1 MSDPHQNARPDPRPD
16 PQADRLSFELEQLT
30 QLNMT
35 LAADLDLDTLTQS
48 IIDTATRLTG
58 AKYGSFFERVATAPG
73 EPELWKLASLTGA
86 PLTAFTRFGLPRET
100 ALFRPSF
107 RDEGVVRSDD
117 VPNDPRYGS
126 MGGMPK
132 GHLPVRSYMAASV
145 VSRTAGITGAL
156 LFGHPEPGRFTERE
170 ERFIV
175 GFAAQTAVAIDN
187 ARLFRSIEA
196 ENRERRR
203 SEARFRAAIGA
214 VQGVLWTTDAQG
226 LMVDP
231 QEGWEE
237 LTGQSFDAYKGTGW
251 AAALLPDDAQPTIDA
266 WREALAGAKTF
277 VFEHRVRVRSGLYR
291 TFAIRAVP
299 TFDEDGTVREWVG
312 VHTDVTEQ
320 RAAAA
325 RLEAARE
332 AAESANRAKS
342 QFIANMSHE
351 LRTPLSAVIG
361 YSGMVAEE
369 IEELGHSGLVED
381 VKKIE
386 ANARHLL
393 GLINDVLDLSKIE
406 AGRMTV
412 EAVPFAVADMI
423 DEVMAAATPLA
434 AKKDN
439 RLVLALPADP
449 GSLGAM
455 HTDEVKV
462 RQCLLNL
469 IGNAAKFTEGGT
481 VTLRAARV
489 RDGAEDWLS
498 FSVEDTGIGLT
509 PEQLTRLF
517 GRFVQADESTTR
529 QFGGTGLGLS
539 ITRAF
544 ARKLGG
550 DVTVDS
556 TYGEGSTF
564 TISLPAR
571 LGEGAAEET
580 DEGADG
586 GVGSAEQGTEQGPRH
601 GAGAAPARGDSV
613 LVVDDDNAA
622 RDLLTR
628 FLEREGFA
636 VRAAR
641 DGREGLALARR
652 HRPRVVLLD
661 IEMPELDGWSML
673 RAMRS
678 DPALGGTP
686 VIMVSV
692 LHERSVGFAMGA
704 NEYLTKPIDWAQL
717 RRVMERFEGGG
728 TGRRVLVVDDE
739 PDARGWVGAL
749 LSRDGWI
756 ADVAANGRDA
766 LDQIDRAMPDLIVLD
781 LMMPVMDGF
790 AFLRAL
796 RARRDADHVHVV
808 VLTAKEVT
816 RAERADLERGADR
829 VMQKGSLDLDELR
842 EELRRLVPEA

>member
-1 MSDPHQNARPDPRPD
+1 VPDVDQTSPPD
-16 PQADRLSFELEQLT
+16 APGDRASFEMDQLT

-35 LAADLDLDTLTQS
+35 LAADLDLDVLTQS

-58 AKYGSFFERVATAPG
+58 AKYGSFFERVVTAPG
-73 EPELWKLASLTGA
+73 EPEVWKLASLTGA

-107 RDEGVVRSDD
+107 RNEGVVRSDD

-132 GHLPVRSYMAASV
+132 GHLPVRSYMAVSV

-156 LFGHPEPGRFTERE
+156 LFGHPEPGRFGERE
-170 ERFIV
+170 ERFIL

-196 ENRERRR
+196 ENRERRA
-203 SEARFRAAIGA
+203 SEARFRAAIAA
-214 VQGVLWTTDAQG
+214 VQGVLWTNSADG
-226 LMVDP
+226 RMEGE
-231 QEGWEE
+231 QEGWGA
-237 LTGQSFDAYKGTGW
+237 LTGQSRDEYQGFGW
-251 AAALLPDDAQPTIDA
+251 AAAVHPDDVEPTVAA
-266 WREALAGAKTF
+266 WNEAVAERRTF
-277 VFEHRVRVRSGLYR
+277 VFEHRVRRHDGR
-291 TFAIRAVP
+291 HGTFAIRAVP
-299 TFDEDGTVREWVG
+299 ILDEATGAVREWVG
-312 VHTDVTEQ
+312 VHTDITEQ
-320 RAAAA
+320 RLAEA
-325 RLEAARE
+325 RLEASRE

-369 IEELGHSGLVED
+369 IEELGHTGLVED

-412 EAVPFAVADMI
+412 EAVPFDVATMV
-423 DEVMAAATPLA
+423 DEVVAAATPLA
-434 AKKDN
+434 AKKNN
-439 RLVLALPADP
+439 RLVVSLPEGL
-449 GSLGAM
+449 GSM

-469 IGNAAKFTEGGT
+469 IGNAAKFTENGT

-489 RDGAEDWLS
+489 RDGDEDWLS
-498 FSVEDTGIGLT
+498 FSVEDTGIGMT
-509 PEQLTRLF
+509 PEQMSRLF

-544 ARKLGG
+544 CRKLGG

-556 TYGEGSTF
+556 VHGRGSTF

-571 LGEGAAEET
+571 L
-580 DEGADG
+580 DEGAGEDEDG
-586 GVGSAEQGTEQGPRH
+586 EVAP
-601 GAGAAPARGDSV
+601 AAAARGDIV
-613 LVVDDDNAA
+613 LVVDDDSAA

-628 FLEREGFA
+628 FLEREGFD
-636 VRAAR
+636 VKTAR
-641 DGREGLALARR
+641 DGREGLALARQ
-652 HRPRVVLLD
+652 HRPRIVLLD
-661 IEMPELDGWSML
+661 VEMPDVDGWAML
-673 RAMRS
+673 QSLRS
-678 DPALGGTP
+678 DPALHETP
-686 VIMVSV
+686 VIMISV

-717 RRVMERFEGGG
+717 KRVMERFEEGG

-749 LSRDGWI
+749 LSREGWTTDI
-756 ADVAANGRDA
+756 AVNGADA
-766 LDQIDRAMPDLIVLD
+766 LAKVDRAMPDLIVLD

-796 RARRDADHVHVV
+796 RARRDADRVHVV

-816 RAERADLERGADR
+816 RAERADLERSVDR
-829 VMQKGSLDLDELR
+829 VLQKGNLKLDELR
-842 EELRRLVPEA
+842 EELRRLVPER

>member
-1 MSDPHQNARPDPRPD
+1 MADHPGGGSVSDVEQKSGAGPSG
-16 PQADRLSFELEQLT
+16 DRLASELEQLT
-30 QLNMT
+30 QLNLT

-58 AKYGSFFERVATAPG
+58 AKYGSFFERVVTAPG
-73 EPELWKLASLTGA
+73 EPECWKLASLTGA

-100 ALFRPSF
+100 SLFRPSF
-107 RDEGVVRSDD
+107 RNEGVVRSDD

-132 GHLPVRSYMAASV
+132 GHLPVRSYLAASV

-156 LFGHPEPGRFTERE
+156 LFGHPEPGRFGERE

-196 ENRERRR
+196 ENRERQA
-203 SEARFRAAIGA
+203 SEARFRAAIAA
-214 VQGVLWTTDAQG
+214 VQGVLWTNSAEGRMEGEQQG
-226 LMVDP
+226 W
-231 QEGWEE
+231 GA
-237 LTGQSFDAYKGTGW
+237 LTGQSRDEYQGFGW
-251 AAALLPDDAQPTIDA
+251 AAAVHPDDVDPTVAA
-266 WREALAGAKTF
+266 WNEAVAERKTF
-277 VFEHRVRVRSGLYR
+277 VFEHRVRRHDGRYG

-299 TFDEDGTVREWVG
+299 ILDEAGAVREWVG
-312 VHTDVTEQ
+312 VHTDITEQ
-320 RAAAA
+320 RLAEA
-325 RLEAARE
+325 RLDAARE

-369 IEELGHSGLVED
+369 IEELGHGGLVED

-412 EAVPFAVADMI
+412 EAVRFDVAAMV
-423 DEVMAAATPLA
+423 DEVVAAATPLV
-434 AKKDN
+434 AKKNN
-439 RLVLALPADP
+439 RLVLALPDGL
-449 GSLGAM
+449 GSM

-469 IGNAAKFTEGGT
+469 IGNAAKFTENGT

-489 RDGAEDWLS
+489 SDGGEDWLS
-498 FSVEDTGIGLT
+498 FSVDDTGIGMT
-509 PEQLTRLF
+509 PEQLTKLF

-544 ARKLGG
+544 CRKLGG

-556 TYGEGSTF
+556 VYGVGSTF

-571 LGEGAAEET
+571 LDEGAAR
-580 DEGADG
+580 DEGEDA
-586 GVGSAEQGTEQGPRH
+586 P
-601 GAGAAPARGDSV
+601 AAPVRGDIV
-613 LVVDDDNAA
+613 LVVDDDSAA

-628 FLEREGFA
+628 FLEREGFT
-636 VRAAR
+636 VKTAR
-641 DGREGLALARR
+641 DGREGLALARQY
-652 HRPRVVLLD
+652 RPKVVLLD
-661 IEMPELDGWSML
+661 VEMPGVNGWGML
-673 RAMRS
+673 QALRS
-678 DPALGGTP
+678 DPVLNDTP
-686 VIMVSV
+686 VIMISV

-704 NEYLTKPIDWAQL
+704 NEYLTKPVDWAQL
-717 RRVMERFEGGG
+717 KRVMERFEAGGG
-728 TGRRVLVVDDE
+728 GRRVLVVDDE
-739 PDARGWVGAL
+739 ADARGWVGAM

-756 ADVAANGRDA
+756 TDVAVNGQDA
-766 LDQIDRAMPDLIVLD
+766 LDKVERAMPDLVVLD

-796 RARRDADHVHVV
+796 RARRDADRVHVV

-816 RAERADLERGADR
+816 RAERADLERSVDR
-829 VMQKGSLDLDELR
+829 VLQKGSLDLDELR
-842 EELRRLVPEA
+842 AELRRLVPEMAAG

>member
-1 MSDPHQNARPDPRPD
+1 MSDLDHETQPDAPG
-16 PQADRLSFELEQLT
+16 DRLASEMEQLT

-73 EPELWKLASLTGA
+73 APEAWKLASLTGA

-156 LFGHPEPGRFTERE
+156 LFGHPEPGRFGARE
-170 ERFIV
+170 ERFIL

-196 ENRERRR
+196 ENRERRA
-203 SEARFRAAIGA
+203 SEARFRAAIAA
-214 VQGVLWTTDAQG
+214 VQGVLWTNSAEG
-226 LMVDP
+226 RMEGE
-231 QEGWEE
+231 QEGWAA
-237 LTGQSFDAYKGTGW
+237 LTGQSRAEYQGFGW
-251 AAALLPDDAQPTIDA
+251 AAAVHPDDAAPTLA
-266 WREALAGAKTF
+266 GWNAALAERRTF
-277 VFEHRVRVRSGLYR
+277 VFEHRVRRHDGRYG

-299 TFDEDGTVREWVG
+299 ILDETSGQIREWVG
-312 VHTDVTEQ
+312 VHTDITEQ
-320 RAAAA
+320 RLAEA

-369 IEELGHSGLVED
+369 IEELGHTGLVED

-412 EAVPFAVADMI
+412 EAVPFVVTDMI

-434 AKKDN
+434 AKKNN
-439 RLVLALPADP
+439 RLVLALPPDL
-449 GSLGAM
+449 GSLGSLGSM

-469 IGNAAKFTEGGT
+469 IGNAAKFTENGT

-489 RDGAEDWLS
+489 SDGDEDWLS
-498 FSVEDTGIGLT
+498 FSVEDTGIGMT
-509 PEQLTRLF
+509 PEQLTKLF

-544 ARKLGG
+544 CRKLGG

-556 TYGEGSTF
+556 VHGKGSTF

-571 LGEGAAEET
+571 LGEGAAE
-580 DEGADG
+580 GDG
-586 GVGSAEQGTEQGPRH
+586 DAQAPQG
-601 GAGAAPARGDSV
+601 APARGDIV
-613 LVVDDDNAA
+613 LVVDDDSAA

-628 FLEREGFA
+628 FLQREGFA
-636 VRAAR
+636 VKTAR
-641 DGREGLALARR
+641 DGREGLALARQ
-652 HRPRVVLLD
+652 HRPKVVLLD
-661 IEMPELDGWSML
+661 VEMPDMDGWGML
-673 RAMRS
+673 QALRS
-678 DPALGGTP
+678 DPALHETP

-704 NEYLTKPIDWAQL
+704 NEYLTKPIDWGQL
-717 RRVMERFEGGG
+717 KRVMERFEDGGG
-728 TGRRVLVVDDE
+728 GRRVLVVDDE
-739 PDARGWVGAL
+739 PDARGWIGAM

-756 ADVAANGRDA
+756 ADVAVNGRDA
-766 LDQIDRAMPDLIVLD
+766 LDKVDRAMPDLIVLD

-796 RARRDADHVHVV
+796 RARRDADRVHVV

-829 VMQKGSLDLDELR
+829 VLQKGSLDLDELR
-842 EELRRLVPEA
+842 AELRRLVPEAGTG

>member
-1 MSDPHQNARPDPRPD
+1 MSDVDQNTAPSSPE
-16 PQADRLSFELEQLT
+16 RLAYEMEQLS
-30 QLNMT
+30 QLNIT

-58 AKYGSFFERVATAPG
+58 AKYGSFFERVVTAPG
-73 EPELWKLASLTGA
+73 EPEAWKLASLTGA

-100 ALFRPSF
+100 SLFRPSF
-107 RDEGVVRSDD
+107 RNEGVVRSDD

-126 MGGMPK
+126 MGGMPE
-132 GHLPVRSYMAASV
+132 GHLPVRSYMAVSV

-156 LFGHPEPGRFTERE
+156 LFGHPEPGRFTARE
-170 ERFIV
+170 ERFVV

-187 ARLFRSIEA
+187 ARLFRSLDA

-203 SEARFRAAIGA
+203 SEERFRAAIA
-214 VQGVLWTTDAQG
+214 AMQGVLWTNTADG
-226 LMVDP
+226 RMEGE
-231 QEGWEE
+231 QEGWGA
-237 LTGQSFDAYKGTGW
+237 LTGQSRDAYQGFGW
-251 AAALLPDDAQPTIDA
+251 AAAVHPDDVDPTIAA
-266 WREALAGAKTF
+266 WNEAMAEHKTF
-277 VFEHRVRVRSGLYR
+277 VFEHRVRRHDGRYG

-299 TFDEDGTVREWVG
+299 ILDDAGAVSEWVG

-320 RAAAA
+320 RLAEA
-325 RLEAARE
+325 RLDAARE

-369 IEELGHSGLVED
+369 VEELGHGGLVED
-381 VKKIE
+381 VRKIE

-412 EAVPFAVADMI
+412 EAVPFGVAAMI
-423 DEVMAAATPLA
+423 DEVVAAATPLV
-434 AKKDN
+434 AKKNN
-439 RLVLALPADP
+439 RLVLALPPD
-449 GSLGAM
+449 LGTM

-481 VTLRAARV
+481 VTLRAARI
-489 RDGAEDWLS
+489 RDGEDDWLS
-498 FSVEDTGIGLT
+498 FSVEDTGIGMT
-509 PEQLTRLF
+509 PEQLSRLF
-517 GRFVQADESTTR
+517 GRFMQADESTTR

-544 ARKLGG
+544 CRKLGG

-556 TYGEGSTF
+556 VYGKGSTF
-564 TISLPAR
+564 AISLPAR
-571 LGEGAAEET
+571 LGLEIAGDGDEAPAA
-580 DEGADG
+580 A
-586 GVGSAEQGTEQGPRH
+586 
-601 GAGAAPARGDSV
+601 ARGDIV
-613 LVVDDDNAA
+613 LVVDDDSAA
-622 RDLLTR
+622 RDLLSR

-636 VRAAR
+636 VKTAR
-641 DGREGLALARR
+641 DGREGLALARQY
-652 HRPRVVLLD
+652 RPKVVLLD
-661 IEMPELDGWSML
+661 VEMPNVDGWSML
-673 RAMRS
+673 RALRS
-678 DPALGGTP
+678 DPTLHETP
-686 VIMVSV
+686 VIMISV

-704 NEYLTKPIDWAQL
+704 NEYLTKPIDWGQL
-717 RRVMERFEGGG
+717 RRVMERFEEGG
-728 TGRRVLVVDDE
+728 TAGRRVLVVDDE
-739 PDARGWVGAL
+739 PDARGWVGAM
-749 LSRDGWI
+749 LSRDGWTTDI
-756 ADVAANGRDA
+756 AVNGADA
-766 LDQIDRAMPDLIVLD
+766 LAKVDRAMPDLIILD

-796 RARRDADHVHVV
+796 RARRDADRVHVV

-816 RAERADLERGADR
+816 RAERADLERSVDR
-829 VMQKGSLDLDELR
+829 VLQKGSLKLDELR
-842 EELRRLVPEA
+842 AELRRLVPEMGEA

>member
-1 MSDPHQNARPDPRPD
+1 MPDVDQNHAPASPE
-16 PQADRLSFELEQLT
+16 ASSDRLASEMEQLS
-30 QLNMT
+30 QLNIT

-58 AKYGSFFERVATAPG
+58 ARYGSFFERVITAPG
-73 EPELWKLASLTGA
+73 EPEAWKLASLTGA

-100 ALFRPSF
+100 SLFRPSF
-107 RDEGVVRSDD
+107 RNEGVVRSDD

-126 MGGMPK
+126 MGGMPE

-187 ARLFRSIEA
+187 ARLFRSLDA

-203 SEARFRAAIGA
+203 SEARFRAAIAA
-214 VQGVLWTTDAQG
+214 VQGVLWTTDAEG
-226 LMVDP
+226 RMVDP
-231 QEGWEE
+231 QEGWEA
-237 LTGQSFDAYKGTGW
+237 LTGQTYGEYEGEGW

-266 WREALAGAKTF
+266 WREALAERKTF

-291 TFAIRAVP
+291 TFSIRAVP
-299 TFDEDGTVREWVG
+299 TFDGPAGDVREWVG
-312 VHTDVTEQ
+312 VHTDITEQ
-320 RAAAA
+320 RAAEA

-412 EAVPFAVADMI
+412 EAVPFAVAAMI
-423 DEVMAAATPLA
+423 DEVVAAATPLV
-434 AKKDN
+434 AKNGN
-439 RLVLALPADP
+439 RLVLALPPD
-449 GSLGAM
+449 LGGM

-489 RDGAEDWLS
+489 RDGDDDWLS
-498 FSVEDTGIGLT
+498 FSVEDTGIGMT
-509 PEQLTRLF
+509 PEQLSRLF

-544 ARKLGG
+544 CRKLGG

-556 TYGEGSTF
+556 VYGQGSTF
-564 TISLPAR
+564 AISLPAR
-571 LGEGAAEET
+571 LGEAIAEEE
-580 DEGADG
+580 DEA
-586 GVGSAEQGTEQGPRH
+586 P
-601 GAGAAPARGDSV
+601 AAAARGDIV
-613 LVVDDDNAA
+613 LVVDDDSAA

-636 VRAAR
+636 VKTAR
-641 DGREGLALARR
+641 DGREGLALARQY
-652 HRPRVVLLD
+652 RPKVVLLD
-661 IEMPELDGWSML
+661 VEMPNVNGWGML
-673 RAMRS
+673 QALRS
-678 DPALGGTP
+678 DPALHETP
-686 VIMVSV
+686 VIMISV

-704 NEYLTKPIDWAQL
+704 NEYLTKPIDWGQL
-717 RRVMERFEGGG
+717 KRVMERFEEGG
-728 TGRRVLVVDDE
+728 TAGRRVLVVDDE
-739 PDARGWVGAL
+739 PDARGWVGAM
-749 LSRDGWI
+749 LSRDGWTTDI
-756 ADVAANGRDA
+756 AVNGADA
-766 LDQIDRAMPDLIVLD
+766 LAKVDRAMPDLIILD

-796 RARRDADHVHVV
+796 RARRDADRVHVV

-816 RAERADLERGADR
+816 RAERADLERSVDR
-829 VMQKGSLDLDELR
+829 VLQKGSLKLDELR
-842 EELRRLVPEA
+842 DELRRLVPGVGAEGD